1 MSDADRFQAAIA
13 ADVLAASSARA
24 ALLQSI
30 VEVARA
36 IFVARAASIALLD
49 EGAGD
54 FVFEAVAGEG
64 AGRLVGTRF
73 PAGQGIAGTVAQTG
87 EPMIIDDLSQ
97 DPRFARDLAADTGYV
112 PRAMMVAPLLS
123 GERTLGV
130 LSVLDRGPS
139 GRSTLQELDLLVHFA
154 GQAALALDA
163 GEAARRA
170 AALLEEGA
178 DDELGAV
185 ATLARRVAGLSGERR
200 EAGLALLKALG
211 TLLA

>member
-54 FVFEAVAGEG
+54 FAFEAVAGEG
-64 AGRLVGTRF
+64 AGSLVGARF

-130 LSVLDRGPS
+130 LSVLDRGAS
-139 GRSTLQELDLLVHFA
+139 GRATLQELDLLVHFA

-185 ATLARRVAGLSGERR
+185 ATLARRVEGLSGERR

-211 TLLA
+211 TLLR